1 MTNTKKEEDT
11 DAVEFIRR
19 KLSLTA
25 SHDNQ
30 MQKLSNEHYGGNSS
44 QFVRSAIEDHARTI
58 NGVNENLLRQLSD
71 EVLEIKE
78 MIERIDSQIDQQNG
92 KNNNHH
98 EFSDSDSSTD
108 PQLITREGSLD
119 NEALKIYQLLAE
131 DHPDQRTVSSI
142 VSNVSLSEDA
152 VDRALVNL
160 KTRGDIISKTIDNVR
175 YYTISRDEAT
185 IGGGNL

>member
-11 DAVEFIRR
+11 DAVEFTSR

-78 MIERIDSQIDQQNG
+78 MIERIDSQIDQQNEE
-92 KNNNHH
+92 NNNRH

-175 YYTISRDEAT
+175 YYTISRDENT

>member
-1 MTNTKKEEDT
+1 MTNTEKEEET
-11 DAVEFIRR
+11 DSVQFIRR
-19 KLSLTA
+19 KLSLTT

-71 EVLEIKE
+71 EILEIKE

-92 KNNNHH
+92 KNNNHRGP
-98 EFSDSDSSTD
+98 SDGDSSTD
-108 PQLITREGSLD
+108 QQSITREDSID
-119 NEALKIYQLLAE
+119 KETLKIYQLLAE
-131 DHPDQRTVSSI
+131 DYPDQRTASSI

-152 VDRALVNL
+152 VDRALLTL

-175 YYTISRDEAT
+175 QYTISQDED
-185 IGGGNL
+185 IIEGGNL